1 MHYKE
6 LIPKKEKKKR
16 KEKKKGEDKKA
27 TISEDYYH
35 VRTQI
40 ERSLSPI
47 VVFFKILFIFKPG
60 CCDWKNTLV
69 YISGP

>member
-60 CCDWKNTLV
+60 CDWKNTVV